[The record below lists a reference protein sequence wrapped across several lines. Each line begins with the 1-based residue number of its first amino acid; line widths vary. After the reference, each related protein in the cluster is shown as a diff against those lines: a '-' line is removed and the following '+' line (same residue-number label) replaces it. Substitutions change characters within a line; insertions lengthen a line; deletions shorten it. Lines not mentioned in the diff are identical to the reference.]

1 MQMRQRQGGMSLP
14 GVLAIAVMVGFFV
27 MAGIRMAPSYFEYMS
42 VRDVVK
48 RVAQEHDP
56 ANESVA
62 DMRRKIAN
70 LFNTNQIYGLK
81 PGDVEIYREDGRI
94 WIDARYEARVPM
106 FANVDAVIRFDDLR
120 VEAGARQAR

>member
-81 PGDVEIYREDGRI
+81 PGDVEIYREDGRT

>member
-14 GVLAIAVMVGFFV
+14 GMLAIAVMVGFFV

-81 PGDVEIYREDGRI
+81 PGDVEIYREDGRT

>member
-81 PGDVEIYREDGRI
+81 PGDVEIYREDGRT

-106 FANVDAVIRFDDLR
+106 FANV
-120 VEAGARQAR
+120 